1 METND
6 YGTGVKV
13 MRTDDDFQTWLT
25 NIQNIEYEDRENII
39 NIKSNCE
46 INKPVW
52 IFVCNFTGM
61 LFYNPIEILC
71 INYNADIYD
80 IQERLLGYQI
90 TQRLLNP
97 DGGFYHYATY
107 IHIGKD
113 IPDLSFVPDGVRIE
127 LKLHNNKYVKPIIKG
142 HCYSFD
148 IFQDHWIDGSDYIID
163 LSKVNIG
170 RLENF
175 EKDITKKLLLPFN
188 VYIKQNMT
196 PKIIL

>member
-1 METND
+1 METNN

-13 MRTDDDFQTWLT
+13 IRTNDDFQTWLT

-39 NIKSNCE
+39 NIKSDYE
-46 INKPVW
+46 FNKPVW

-61 LFYNPIEILC
+61 LFYNPLELLC
-71 INYNADIYD
+71 INDDDRYD
-80 IQERLLGYQI
+80 ILEKILGYQI
-90 TQRLLNP
+90 RKRLLNR

-113 IPDLSFVPDGVRIE
+113 IPDLSFLPDGVRVQ
-127 LKLHNNKYVKPIIKG
+127 LMLHNNKYVKPIIKG
-142 HCYSFD
+142 YCYWFG
-148 IFQDHWIDGSDYIID
+148 IFQDHGIDESDYIID
-163 LSKVNIG
+163 LSKANIG

-175 EKDITKKLLLPFN
+175 EKDITKKLILPFD
-188 VYIKQNMT
+188 VYIKENMI